1 MRWASGAE
9 KRQKK
14 ERIEDRKTKRL
25 SSGVKGVREL
35 QGVKTYVRGRGKGKY
50 YERLR
55 GVGGVNHY
63 QGIKEIKKR
72 RKKIEAF
79 TIHVYIE
86 NLFK

>member
-1 MRWASGAE
+1 MGYIFERAGG
-9 KRQKK
+9 K
-14 ERIEDRKTKRL
+14 EGE
-25 SSGVKGVREL
+25 E
-35 QGVKTYVRGRGKGKY
+35 
-50 YERLR
+50 
-55 GVGGVNHY
+55 VNHY

>member
-1 MRWASGAE
+1 MCYIFERAE
-9 KRQKK
+9 IK
-14 ERIEDRKTKRL
+14 
-25 SSGVKGVREL
+25 EL
-35 QGVKTYVRGRGKGKY
+35 Q
-50 YERLR
+50 
-55 GVGGVNHY
+55 GVNHY